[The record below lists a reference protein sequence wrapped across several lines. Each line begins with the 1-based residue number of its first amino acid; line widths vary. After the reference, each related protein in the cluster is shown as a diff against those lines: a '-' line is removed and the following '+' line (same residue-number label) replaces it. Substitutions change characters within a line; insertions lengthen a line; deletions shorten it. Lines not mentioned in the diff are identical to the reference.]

1 MEIPVKI
8 FLFAAL
14 LAMSGMGAGQAQT
27 PPANDITPANV
38 GEAIAQ
44 VRSIADGEMRREAL
58 ERITFVL
65 RRNSSHI
72 VERDVMALAAFMS
85 DPDDRVRQWA
95 ALALGQ
101 IGPRASAA
109 VPALQAAIPAVDCV
123 WAGKNSR
130 SGIIFALRRIG
141 VEPILADCPLLIR
154 PFLPTRLR

>member
-1 MEIPVKI
+1 MKLTVNN

-14 LAMSGMGAGQAQT
+14 LAMSGMGAGQART
-27 PPANDITPANV
+27 PPANDIAPMNV

-44 VRSIADGEMRREAL
+44 VRSISDGEMRREAL

-65 RRNSSHI
+65 RRDSSHI

-123 WAGKNSR
+123 WASKNSR

-141 VEPILADCPLLIR
+141 VEPILADCP
-154 PFLPTRLR
+154 PTDPSIPPRSLR